1 MDTSTEIEPC
11 LIETFKTAQYR
22 RWEGKLHD
30 VAAAAI
36 DARIK
41 NLQHGKKG
49 DWRAVGDGVCE
60 LRFLQTGP
68 GWRVYFHE
76 TNLGSLI
83 LLLLGGDKASQH
95 HDIEKAKKILAELKA
110 TQAAIR
116 KQKQAASNTNKGRK
130 Q

>member
-1 MDTSTEIEPC
+1 MDTSAENEPC

-22 RWEGKLHD
+22 RWEDKLHD

-76 TNLGSLI
+76 TNLGALI
-83 LLLLGGDKASQH
+83 LLLLGGDKASQQR
-95 HDIEKAKKILAELKA
+95 DIDKAKKILAELKA

-116 KQKQAASNTNKGRK
+116 KQKQAAINDKQGRK
-130 Q
+130 K

>member
-1 MDTSTEIEPC
+1 M
-11 LIETFKTAQYR
+11 
-22 RWEGKLHD
+22 
-30 VAAAAI
+30 
-36 DARIK
+36 
-41 NLQHGKKG
+41 
-49 DWRAVGDGVCE
+49 CE

-76 TNLGSLI
+76 TNLGCLI
-83 LLLLGGDKASQH
+83 LLLLGGDKSSQQ
-95 HDIEKAKKILAELKA
+95 HDIGQAKKILAELKA